1 MERVQEK
8 EGSGC
13 LKNIWSGDGVGYLT
27 SQNPKHHLDQ
37 AETVLMF
44 YLVVLKKNMFSS
56 FSVQMIT
63 FVLEL
68 HNA

>member
-13 LKNIWSGDGVGYLT
+13 LKNIWSGDSVGYLT

-44 YLVVLKKNMFSS
+44 YLVVLKKHVFQFLCSNDYIC
-56 FSVQMIT
+56 VRT
-63 FVLEL
+63 T
-68 HNA
+68 